1 MEWIIV
7 IVFVFVLV
15 CPLTSFLIARATCR
29 NYRNQ
34 KIAAEVNALL
44 SHIEVQQEVNDA
56 QVAVNEAQQEV
67 NDAQVVVNEAQ
78 QEVNDALEAKLDA
91 QNTELEIRHQVI
103 VSALISIREIF
114 NLVENSDDAELTR
127 KKFVEL
133 RIVLNTLLN
142 TWRED

>member
-1 MEWIIV
+1 MEWNVV

-56 QVAVNEAQQEV
+56 QV
-67 NDAQVVVNEAQ
+67 VVNE
-78 QEVNDALEAKLDA
+78 ALEAKLDA